1 MTNFTYIADWTQGA
15 VVNPLIQRT
24 IVRLSCNKKNVHQ
37 PNPPPI
43 LILMIL
49 QPLVGL
55 SLLLAPAP
63 SPTFVADAP
72 RKLPA
77 AGTVAEITGLYVAT
91 RLNYYP
97 LPRIER
103 VPTTDGWE
111 HWFKLLEALI
121 TVRPDGRFIASFK
134 YYRQHVR
141 PRAAVNPGPLLNET
155 YKGKYTVRGN
165 QITFVP
171 DKTKEHKV
179 VKPLV
184 GTISGTQ
191 LSVPYIVA
199 EGQSK
204 HPLRLDMKREGSW

>member
-1 MTNFTYIADWTQGA
+1 
-15 VVNPLIQRT
+15 
-24 IVRLSCNKKNVHQ
+24 
-37 PNPPPI
+37 
-43 LILMIL
+43 MIL

-63 SPTFVADAP
+63 PPALAADAP
-72 RKLPA
+72 RHVPA
-77 AGTVAEITGLYVAT
+77 ATVSAEVTGLWVAT
-91 RLNYYP
+91 RLNYSP

-111 HWFKLLEALI
+111 HWFRLMEAFI
-121 TVRPDGRFIASFK
+121 TIRPDGRFIASFK

-141 PRAAVNPGPLLNET
+141 PRASVNPGQLLNES
-155 YKGKYTVRGN
+155 YKGRYILRGT
-165 QITFVP
+165 QITFIP

-191 LSVPYIVA
+191 LTVPYIVA

-204 HPLRLDMKREGSW
+204 HPLRLDMKREGNW